1 MACAVQHLPGVATFT
16 AYCLPLTILSMRVF
30 VILVLLGA
38 LLAACG
44 YKGPLYLPREKP
56 QAQKPAPQPEPE
68 EKEKKPASP

>member
-1 MACAVQHLPGVATFT
+1 
-16 AYCLPLTILSMRVF
+16 MRVF